1 MKLHNELFDVIVVG
15 GGASGMMAAGQAA
28 SRGKKVLLLEKN
40 RRLGEKLLIT
50 GGGRCNITNEE
61 YDVRAFLSHY
71 GDSGDFLYS
80 PFHQFGVLNTFVFFE
95 SLGIPL
101 VVQARNRV
109 FPKTERAVDVCN
121 ALTSNMEKYGVV
133 VKTNCIVKKI
143 NRSCRVI
150 VSIET
155 NQGILMAKSFVFST
169 GGVSHPETGSTGD
182 GFKWLRALGHSVKDP
197 TPTIV
202 PLSVAD
208 KWVKVLSG
216 VSLSFMKITIFLDGK
231 KRFSKIGKV
240 LFTHFGLSGPLILNM
255 AGDVGDLLEDG
266 VVTAT
271 IDTYPDTNLGDM
283 DKKVVNLFN
292 LMKNSDLKTAF
303 KELAPAGT
311 AGGLQ
316 TIMPQIDFNKKV
328 HSVTRDER
336 KLIVNTLKAL
346 PIKITGLMG
355 NDMAVSADGGIELSE
370 IDTRTMRSKLIDNLY
385 ITGDLL
391 HINKPSGGYSLQL
404 CWTTGFVAG
413 NST

>member
-1 MKLHNELFDVIVVG
+1 MKLHNEVFDVIVTG

-40 RRLGEKLLIT
+40 PRLGEKLKIT

-71 GDSGDFLYS
+71 GNSADFLYS

-109 FPKTERAVDVCN
+109 FPKTEKAVDVCN
-121 ALTSNMEKYGVV
+121 SLIENMQKYGVV
-133 VKTNCIVKKI
+133 IKTNCIGKKI
-143 NRSCRVI
+143 NQSGREIASV
-150 VSIET
+150 ET
-155 NQGILMAKSFVFST
+155 NQGILRAKSYIFST

-182 GFKWLRALGHSVKDP
+182 GFKWLRALGHTVKDP

-202 PLSVAD
+202 PLAVAD
-208 KWVKVLSG
+208 EWVKALSG
-216 VSLSFMKITIFLDGK
+216 VSLSFMKITIFLEGK
-231 KRFSKIGKV
+231 KQFSKLGKV

-255 AGDVGDLLEDG
+255 AGDVGDLLQDG
-266 VVTAT
+266 QVTAA

-283 DKKVVNLFN
+283 DKKVINLFN
-292 LMKNSDLKTAF
+292 LMKNNDLKTAF
-303 KELAPAGT
+303 KELAPVGT
-311 AGGLQ
+311 AGVLQ
-316 TIMPQIDFNKKV
+316 TILPQIDFNKKV

-336 KLIVNTLKAL
+336 KMIVNTLKAL
-346 PIKITGLMG
+346 PITITGLMG
-355 NDMAVSADGGIELSE
+355 NDMAVSADGGLMLSE
-370 IDTRTMRSKLIDNLY
+370 VDTRTMKSKLVDNLY

-413 NST
+413 NSV